1 MNIFIIKVRK
11 GYVKLSANL
20 PPPSGWEVN
29 LSRGY
34 PPAFDQASLT
44 IHRYQINTPGWREAL
59 WKKSVFPKYTTRWPG
74 QVSNPDLS
82 NQTPAH

>member
-1 MNIFIIKVRK
+1 MLEALAIDMYSLPRIYEYIYHQSEERLCQAKRQPP
-11 GYVKLSANL
+11 

-59 WKKSVFPKYTTRWPG
+59 
-74 QVSNPDLS
+74 
-82 NQTPAH
+82 

>member
-1 MNIFIIKVRK
+1 MLEALAIDM
-11 GYVKLSANL
+11 YSL
-20 PPPSGWEVN
+20 PRLYEYIYHQSEERLCQAQRRGAGGGGGGGEIN

-59 WKKSVFPKYTTRWPG
+59 
-74 QVSNPDLS
+74 
-82 NQTPAH
+82 